1 MSREWTIIHFSF
13 IDSFPI
19 LMMVHPVKNKGK
31 VLEILGKVIIF
42 AA

>member
-1 MSREWTIIHFSF
+1 MSREWTLIHFSI

-31 VLEILGKVIIF
+31 VLEIWEK
-42 AA
+42 